1 MPEILLF
8 TKPDCQKCD
17 YVKER
22 IPTGMDIQFVDAST
36 PAGMA
41 EAAFYELLEKP
52 TPILVVDDEPI
63 DGAINILNKLRSLS
77 DNSA

>member
-1 MPEILLF
+1 MNEVLLF

-22 IPTGMDIQFVDAST
+22 IPAGLEVQFIDAST
-36 PAGMA
+36 PEGMA

-52 TPILVVDDEPI
+52 TPILVVDDASVT
-63 DGAINILNKLRSLS
+63 GAINILNKLKSLAS
-77 DNSA
+77 EDG

>member
-1 MPEILLF
+1 MPEILLI
-8 TKPDCQKCD
+8 TKPECQKCD

-22 IPTGMDIQFVDAST
+22 IPPGMEIQFVDAST

-41 EAAFYELLEKP
+41 EAAFYELLDKP

-63 DGAINILNKLRSLS
+63 TGAINILNKLNSLS
-77 DNSA
+77 DQSA

>member
-22 IPTGMDIQFVDAST
+22 IPTGMEIQLVDAST
-36 PAGMA
+36 PDGMA
-41 EAAFYELLEKP
+41 EAAFYELLDKP
-52 TPILVVDDEPI
+52 TPILVVDEEPI
-63 DGAINILNKLRSLS
+63 TGAINILNKLNSLS
-77 DNSA
+77 DGSA